1 MIKFNDNNII
11 VGYINQLLAT
21 YNLPTFK
28 IYKDKIFKGV
38 NYLYNG
44 KIMRADKTE
53 TKTDKITESDFKF
66 VCYYSEDFR
75 RLVYYKDNN
84 KLINYNLVD
93 HLPID
98 NLTYNTDTHVYLG
111 NFLRFISDY
120 EGINLLSLYN
130 CFSNEM
136 PKNLNI
142 KISETTVF
150 NSEDNNY
157 KIYSIPVKFFK
168 NYTIAIES
176 DTPVEITCGFY
187 NNNINYNVGNEEL
200 NEITYQKFSNMRFNQ
215 PVLYSKINNISITEK
230 EMTAEKDLKMFIK
243 LASSTNSSIVVLEG
257 DYRDKSNSI
266 LLDPN
271 TSTKGLISNITKHN
285 DSNIM
290 ISKSQLLAI
299 NSGISYPF
307 ADRLIE
313 YLVRNVVTNKD
324 DVTDNIR
331 RFQQYLFKYKD
342 IVIKN
347 YGIWDNNYSKIIE
360 NIAIENNMNDYD
372 LLFYI
377 DKDIESKINLDIDI
391 YGGNK

>member
-1 MIKFNDNNII
+1 M
-11 VGYINQLLAT
+11 
-21 YNLPTFK
+21 
-28 IYKDKIFKGV
+28 
-38 NYLYNG
+38 
-44 KIMRADKTE
+44 
-53 TKTDKITESDFKF
+53 
-66 VCYYSEDFR
+66 
-75 RLVYYKDNN
+75 
-84 KLINYNLVD
+84 
-93 HLPID
+93 
-98 NLTYNTDTHVYLG
+98 
-111 NFLRFISDY
+111 RFISDY

>member
-28 IYKDKIFKGV
+28 IYKDRIFKGV

-44 KIMRADKTE
+44 KIMRANKTKIKTE
-53 TKTDKITESDFKF
+53 TNNITESDFKF

-75 RLVYYKDNN
+75 KLVYYKDNN

-98 NLTYNTDTHVYLG
+98 NLTYNANTHAYLG

-142 KISETTVF
+142 ELSKTIF

-187 NNNINYNVGNEEL
+187 NNNISYNVEKEL
-200 NEITYQKFSNMRFNQ
+200 NEITYQKFPNMRFNQ
-215 PVLYSKINNISITEK
+215 PVLYSKINNIDVTEK
-230 EMTAEKDLKMFIK
+230 HMLAEKDLKIFIK
-243 LASSTNSSIVVLEG
+243 LSSSTNSSIVILEG
-257 DYRDKSNSI
+257 DYRNKSNNV

-271 TSTKGLISNITKHN
+271 TSTKGLISNIVKHN
-285 DSNIM
+285 NSDTMN
-290 ISKSQLLAI
+290 SKSQLLAI

-313 YLVRNVVTNKD
+313 YLVKNVVANND
-324 DVTDNIR
+324 DVADNIK
-331 RFQQYLFKYKD
+331 RFQQYLFKYKN
-342 IVIKN
+342 ITIKN

-372 LLFYI
+372 LLFYV

>member
-28 IYKDKIFKGV
+28 IYKNKIFEGI

-44 KIMRADKTE
+44 KIMRANKTKTE
-53 TKTDKITESDFKF
+53 TENDKITESDFKF

-75 RLVYYKDNN
+75 RLVYYKNDN

-93 HLPID
+93 HLPIN

-142 KISETTVF
+142 ELSKTTF

-187 NNNINYNVGNEEL
+187 SNNINYNVEKEL

-215 PVLYSKINNISITEK
+215 PVLYSKINNIVVNEK
-230 EMTAEKDLKMFIK
+230 YMSAEKDLKMFIK
-243 LASSTNSSIVVLEG
+243 LSSSTNSSIVILEG
-257 DYRDKSNSI
+257 DYRNKSNNI

-271 TSTKGLISNITKHN
+271 TSTKGLVSNIVKQN

-290 ISKSQLLAI
+290 NSKSQLLAI

-313 YLVRNVVTNKD
+313 YLIKNVVASND
-324 DVTDNIR
+324 DIADNIK

-342 IVIKN
+342 IAIKN

-372 LLFYI
+372 LLFYV